1 MKIIPVI
8 DIKNN
13 IVVHAYL
20 GNRLDYQPIDSCL
33 YAGSDME
40 GIINALLDLYCFDTF
55 YIADLNAIT
64 GQESQTQLIDQVIL
78 RFSELSFWVD
88 QGRQSYQFYMK
99 RPKNY
104 LPVIGSESYKNNS
117 ISEIRLLKKK
127 YVLSLDYSSNGVALG
142 ARDLFDTQEY
152 WPNNIIVMTL
162 ARVGS
167 CLGPDLKK
175 LKEFRQL
182 KVNKTFIAAGGVR
195 NKDDLFLLQKI
206 GIEIVLLAT
215 SLHTGAITSQ
225 DILEVKNTSIKLSR
239 YL

>member
-8 DIKNN
+8 DIKDN
-13 IVVHAYL
+13 IVVHAHL
-20 GNRLDYQPIDSCL
+20 GNRFNYQPLDSCL

-40 GIINALLDLYCFDTF
+40 GIIKALLALYGFDTF

-88 QGRQSYQFYMK
+88 QGRQSYQFYTK

-104 LPVIGSESYKNNS
+104 LPVIGSESYQDNS
-117 ISEIRLLKKK
+117 ISEIRLLKKN
-127 YVLSLDYSSNGVALG
+127 YVLSLDYSSAGVALG
-142 ARDLFDTQEY
+142 ASDLFNTQEY
-152 WPNNIIVMTL
+152 WPNEIIIMTL

-167 CLGPDLKK
+167 CLGPDVNK
-175 LKEFRQL
+175 LNEFRQL

-195 NKDDLFLLQKI
+195 NRDDLFLLQKI
-206 GIEIVLLAT
+206 GIEKVLLAT
-215 SLHTGAITSQ
+215 SLHTGAITSE
-225 DILEVKNTSIKLSR
+225 DILEAKNTSIKLPR